1 MNQRTL
7 GNLVQHW
14 GSKITSDLFPKV
26 LDVEKGTFCSFMQH
40 EQPFEPD
47 FLAQFKS
54 CAFFAIICNRF
65 HKCVGKM
72 SVFFSPFPIILL
84 PNSQCRWGIGGSRR
98 SPEPGRR
105 FTSGSLGF
113 FHPGAPTATLTCE
126 EKVSL
131 LLEGDHTRKKCR
143 FSSKRGRVQVLIQ
156 RLFGFFG
163 CIFCLFVCFFG
174 HAKLRFLDCTNPHVS
189 KEAAHVAFQLLGK
202 LKRNAAPH
210 FCNTFS
216 GGDRARLSAL

>member
-1 MNQRTL
+1 MNNHLSLTFL
-7 GNLVQHW
+7 
-14 GSKITSDLFPKV
+14 PK
-26 LDVEKGTFCSFMQH
+26 
-40 EQPFEPD
+40 
-47 FLAQFKS
+47 FKS

-105 FTSGSLGF
+105 FTAGSLGF

-131 LLEGDHTRKKCR
+131 LLEGEHTRKKCR

-163 CIFCLFVCFFG
+163 CIFCLFVCLVFWPRKVAVFRLHKSTRQQGSRTRRVPTPREVEAKRCPALLQHFFG
-174 HAKLRFLDCTNPHVS
+174 R
-189 KEAAHVAFQLLGK
+189 
-202 LKRNAAPH
+202 R
-210 FCNTFS
+210 
-216 GGDRARLSAL
+216 